1 MIILRFLGFG
11 FGLSTSAG
19 VRLTLKVN
27 EHPSIFPMD
36 APENIPG
43 INGLNEDFQQDFW
56 QKIC

>member
-1 MIILRFLGFG
+1 MIILHFLGFG

-19 VRLTLKVN
+19 VWLTLNVN

-43 INGLNEDFQQDFW
+43 INGSE
-56 QKIC
+56 